1 MHIRR
6 TLRAFC
12 EARTEDEEHLIN
24 TEKKQRGMKQTGREV
39 LEIQKKMHW
48 KVATGIAIRRL
59 LSVEY

>member
-12 EARTEDEEHLIN
+12 EAPVFEARTEDEEHLIN

-39 LEIQKKMHW
+39 LEM
-48 KVATGIAIRRL
+48 
-59 LSVEY
+59 